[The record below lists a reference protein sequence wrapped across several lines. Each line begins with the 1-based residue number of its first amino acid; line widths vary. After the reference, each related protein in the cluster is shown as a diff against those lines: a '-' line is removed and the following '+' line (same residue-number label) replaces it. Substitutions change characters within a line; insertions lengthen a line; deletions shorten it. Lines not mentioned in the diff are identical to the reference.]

1 MAQPAVFRETGRTCL
16 ITTYYLKNREDT
28 LSPFSRQEIYA
39 ILKTCLSLPDTQ
51 TGSVRAG

>member
-1 MAQPAVFRETGRTCL
+1 MAQLAVLRETGRTCL
-16 ITTYYLKNREDT
+16 ITTYLKNREDT
-28 LSPFSRQEIYA
+28 LSPFSQQEIYA